1 MSGKEEI
8 ELSFIRCKS
17 CRSLIVSTAEK
28 CRICNKDVNGTA
40 DSTSFSARIKK
51 DPSSLSLSGP
61 EGQVVPKATSAEG
74 ASATG
79 AASTPSSAAPE
90 ATPVAGAS
98 PATPEVSSSTTA
110 ESISKKTTSRSKVS
124 SVGSRMAE
132 SKALELKLNKMI
144 AQLEAK
150 AKSEILSVIA
160 GQIRRVP
167 FARIPSSP
175 TDYWVE
181 QAVWR
186 QLCLTIDMGS
196 NSLLVGPAG
205 TGKTELVIKAAELM
219 NRPLY
224 IFSCGSMSEPRSSLI
239 GATHFDPKKG
249 TYFVESRFV
258 NAIQQPNAVIL
269 LDELNRCDPD
279 TYNIF
284 LPLLDGQRVLPLDE
298 DLKGRVCKVA
308 DGVVFLGTANI
319 GVEYAGTRRFDRAL
333 QDRFSQVLQI
343 RFPPQFAETA
353 LLVARFRIDN
363 KVAGTLT
370 RIATQQRSQYQKG
383 EYEFPISTRM
393 LLATA
398 KQIGFGITPREA
410 IEFTLTSHFSSAGGD
425 LSDNARFRQLVQRF
439 LP

>member
-1 MSGKEEI
+1 MSGKEET

-17 CRSLIVSTAEK
+17 CRSLIISSAKK
-28 CRICNKDVNGTA
+28 CRYCNKDVSGTEDGA
-40 DSTSFSARIKK
+40 VFSARIKEN
-51 DPSSLSLSGP
+51 PFSFSISGP
-61 EGQVVPKATSAEG
+61 SGQIFPKSTSSEQSSAEG
-74 ASATG
+74 
-79 AASTPSSAAPE
+79 
-90 ATPVAGAS
+90 
-98 PATPEVSSSTTA
+98 SSSTSSSA
-110 ESISKKTTSRSKVS
+110 VPETTPVSGASSGTPEIVS
-124 SVGSRMAE
+124 STKTESPSKEKKVTTKLTSVESSIAE
-132 SKALELKLNKMI
+132 SKAVKLKLKKLV

-160 GQIRRVP
+160 GQIRRAP
-167 FARIPSSP
+167 FARIPAP
-175 TDYWVE
+175 PADYWVE
-181 QAVWR
+181 AAVWR

-196 NSLLVGPAG
+196 TSLLIGPAG

-343 RFPPQFAETA
+343 RFPPIAAEAA
-353 LLVARFRIDN
+353 LLVARYRIDS
-363 KVAGTLT
+363 KMAGTLT
-370 RIATQQRSQYQKG
+370 RIATQQRLQYQKT

-398 KQIGFGITPREA
+398 KQIGFGIPAKEA

-425 LSDNARFRQLVQRF
+425 LSDNARFQQLVQRF

>member
-1 MSGKEEI
+1 MSGKKET
-8 ELSFIRCKS
+8 ELSFVRCNS
-17 CRSLIVSTAEK
+17 CGALVMSTAKK
-28 CRICNKDVNGTA
+28 CRMCNKEVNGTEVN
-40 DSTSFSARIKK
+40 TLFSARIGKNPFSLSISTSGAQIYPK
-51 DPSSLSLSGP
+51 SPSSEQTPAIGSSSEPTSPAP
-61 EGQVVPKATSAEG
+61 EVTPTSISSPGALGGTSSTSAET
-74 ASATG
+74 AT
-79 AASTPSSAAPE
+79 
-90 ATPVAGAS
+90 
-98 PATPEVSSSTTA
+98 
-110 ESISKKTTSRSKVS
+110 KKK
-124 SVGSRMAE
+124 SVRTKLSGVEINVAE
-132 SKALELKLNKMI
+132 SKALALKLKRLV
-144 AQLEAK
+144 AKLEAQ
-150 AKSEILSVIA
+150 AKSEILSVIV
-160 GQIRRVP
+160 GQIRRAA
-167 FARIPSSP
+167 FARIPLPPS
-175 TDYWVE
+175 DYWVE
-181 QAVWR
+181 SMVWR

-196 NSLLVGPAG
+196 SSLLIGPAG

-308 DGVVFLGTANI
+308 EGVVFLGTANI

-333 QDRFSQVLQI
+333 QDRFSQVLPI
-343 RFPPQFAETA
+343 RFPPISAEAT
-353 LLVARFRIDN
+353 LLVARYRIDS
-363 KVAGTLT
+363 KIASTLT
-370 RIATQQRSQYQKG
+370 RIATQQRLQYQKG

-398 KQIGFGITPREA
+398 KQIGFGIPPREA

-425 LSDNARFRQLVQRF
+425 LSDNTRFRQLVQRF

>member
-1 MSGKEEI
+1 MSGQEET

-17 CRSLIVSTAEK
+17 CRTLMVSSAKKCRKCNHEINGTEVSTL
-28 CRICNKDVNGTA
+28 
-40 DSTSFSARIKK
+40 FSARIGKN
-51 DPSSLSLSGP
+51 PFSLSVSRPG
-61 EGQVVPKATSAEG
+61 GVIFPKPTSSEQSSAEG
-74 ASATG
+74 TSA
-79 AASTPSSAAPE
+79 TPSSSGVE
-90 ATPVAGAS
+90 ATPTSEAKPG
-98 PATPEVSSSTTA
+98 TPEMASSLTA
-110 ESISKKTTSRSKVS
+110 ESASKKKKTRSKMS
-124 SVGSRMAE
+124 SVESGAAE
-132 SKALELKLNKMI
+132 SKSADLKLNKLI
-144 AQLEAK
+144 AKLEAK
-150 AKSEILSVIA
+150 AKSEILSVIV
-160 GQIRRVP
+160 GQIRRAP
-167 FARIPSSP
+167 FVRLPSP
-175 TDYWVE
+175 PADYWVE
-181 QAVWR
+181 STVWR
-186 QLCLTIDMGS
+186 QICLTIDMGS
-196 NSLLVGPAG
+196 TSLLVGPAG

-343 RFPPQFAETA
+343 RFPPISAEAA
-353 LLVARFRIDN
+353 LLVARYRIDP
-363 KVAGTLT
+363 KIASTLT

-398 KQIGFGITPREA
+398 KQIGFGIPPKEA

-425 LSDNARFRQLVQRF
+425 LSDNARFQQLVQRF